1 MKVVGKKNTERATRA
16 KAQPSSVLEAAEP
29 MQFATRHAVRKA
41 VGSAPVSV
49 APHSRYAGAALL
61 GLPLTGLLLSSAV
74 ERGIGFDK
82 LRVLSDALKSTPYE
96 IAEILHISES
106 TLLRRKKDGKLQA
119 DESDRLV
126 RLGQIVAK
134 AIQLFEG
141 DQDGARA
148 WLHRPARALG
158 GIAPIRYSQTYL
170 GAQEVED
177 LIERLEEGVFS

>member
-1 MKVVGKKNTERATRA
+1 MNDVVKIHRGRA
-16 KAQPSSVLEAAEP
+16 KKDKVPPVDVLEASEP
-29 MQFATRHAVRKA
+29 IL
-41 VGSAPVSV
+41 SV
-49 APHSRYAGAALL
+49 ARRVVQKQKGGAQVSMAAPSRYAGAALL
-61 GLPLTGLLLSSAV
+61 GLPLTGLLLSGAV
-74 ERGIGFDK
+74 ERGVGFEK
-82 LRVLSDALKSTPYE
+82 LQILSEVLKATPYE
-96 IAEILHISES
+96 IAETLHISES
-106 TLLRRKKDGKLQA
+106 TLLRRKKDGKLQP

-134 AIQLFEG
+134 AIRLFEG

>member
-1 MKVVGKKNTERATRA
+1 MKSVVKKSTERATRA
-16 KAQPSSVLEAAEP
+16 KAQPSSVLEATEP
-29 MQFATRHAVRKA
+29 MLFAARQAVRRHA
-41 VGSAPVSV
+41 GSAPVSV
-49 APHSRYAGAALL
+49 APHSRYAGAAML

-74 ERGIGFDK
+74 ERGIGYDK
-82 LRVLSDALKSTPYE
+82 LQILSDALKSTPYE
-96 IAEILHISES
+96 IAETLRISES

-158 GIAPIRYSQTYL
+158 GATPLKYSQTYL

-177 LIERLEEGVFS
+177 LIERLEEGVFT

>member
-1 MKVVGKKNTERATRA
+1 MNVTRKVKVQAALEKGR
-16 KAQPSSVLEAAEP
+16 SSSALEASEP
-29 MQFATRHAVRKA
+29 LVFAPARVVRKA
-41 VGSAPVSV
+41 PGSSSA
-49 APHSRYAGAALL
+49 ATAAASRYAGAALL

-74 ERGIGFDK
+74 ERGVGFDK
-82 LRVLSDALKSTPYE
+82 LQLLSDALKSTPYE
-96 IAEILHISES
+96 IAEVLHISES

-141 DQDGARA
+141 DQEGARA

-158 GIAPIRYSQTYL
+158 GITPIKYSQTYL

-177 LIERLEEGVFS
+177 LIERLEEGIFL

>member
-1 MKVVGKKNTERATRA
+1 MKNGVKASPGKTTTVASRAA
-16 KAQPSSVLEAAEP
+16 SPLEAGEP
-29 MQFATRHAVRKA
+29 LLRVPRRAVRRA
-41 VGSAPVSV
+41 AGSPAAPAA
-49 APHSRYAGAALL
+49 APSRYAGAALL

-74 ERGIGFDK
+74 ERGIGYDK
-82 LRVLSDALKSTPYE
+82 LQVLSDALKSTPYE
-96 IAEILHISES
+96 IAETLHISES

-141 DQDGARA
+141 NQDAARA

-158 GIAPIRYSQTYL
+158 GATPLKYSQSYL

-177 LIERLEEGVFS
+177 LVERLEEGVFS

>member
-1 MKVVGKKNTERATRA
+1 MNKSIKANHGGSRA
-16 KAQPSSVLEAAEP
+16 KSPPASVLEAAEP
-29 MQFATRHAVRKA
+29 MPFASHRAVRQPIDLA
-41 VGSAPVSV
+41 SVPNRAP
-49 APHSRYAGAALL
+49 SRYAGAALL

-82 LRVLSDALKSTPYE
+82 LQLLSDALKSTPYE
-96 IAEILHISES
+96 VAETLHISES
-106 TLLRRKKDGKLQA
+106 TLLRRKKEGKLQA

-134 AIQLFEG
+134 VIQLFEG
-141 DQDGARA
+141 DQDAARA

-158 GIAPIRYSQTYL
+158 GCSPLKYSQTYL

>member
-1 MKVVGKKNTERATRA
+1 MKKSIKTSTLGATPVKLRDA
-16 KAQPSSVLEAAEP
+16 SALEAGEP
-29 MQFATRHAVRKA
+29 LIRAPRRAIRRLA
-41 VGSAPVSV
+41 GSPVIPAAP
-49 APHSRYAGAALL
+49 PSRYAGAALL

-74 ERGIGFDK
+74 ERGIGYDK
-82 LRVLSDALKSTPYE
+82 LQVLSDALKSTPYE
-96 IAEILHISES
+96 IADPLHISES

-141 DQDGARA
+141 DQDAARA

-158 GIAPIRYSQTYL
+158 EATPLKYSQTYL

-177 LIERLEEGVFS
+177 LIERLEEGVFV

>member
-1 MKVVGKKNTERATRA
+1 MI
-16 KAQPSSVLEAAEP
+16 PAAP
-29 MQFATRHAVRKA
+29 
-41 VGSAPVSV
+41 
-49 APHSRYAGAALL
+49 SRYAGAALL

-74 ERGIGFDK
+74 ERGIGYDK
-82 LRVLSDALKSTPYE
+82 LQVLSDALKSTPYE
-96 IAEILHISES
+96 IADTLHISES

-141 DQDGARA
+141 DQDAARA

-158 GIAPIRYSQTYL
+158 GSTPLKYSQTYL

-177 LIERLEEGVFS
+177 LIERLEEGVFA

>member
-1 MKVVGKKNTERATRA
+1 MKVAIKDSTERVIRA
-16 KAQPSSVLEAAEP
+16 KAKPSSALEAAEP
-29 MQFATRHAVRKA
+29 VLFAPRRAVRKA
-41 VGSAPVSV
+41 VDSAPASM
-49 APHSRYAGAALL
+49 ATPSRYAGAALL

-82 LRVLSDALKSTPYE
+82 LQVLSDALKSTPYE
-96 IAEILHISES
+96 IAETLHISES

-158 GIAPIRYSQTYL
+158 GVAPIKYSQTYL

-177 LIERLEEGVFS
+177 LIDRLEEGVFT